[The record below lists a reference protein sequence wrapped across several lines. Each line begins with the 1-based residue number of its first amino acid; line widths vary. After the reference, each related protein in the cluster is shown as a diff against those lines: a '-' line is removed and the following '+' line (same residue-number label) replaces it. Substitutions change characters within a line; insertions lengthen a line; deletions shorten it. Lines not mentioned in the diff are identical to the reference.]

1 MSYRYGECALSSFRY
16 MIQPISRLKQFGYIV
31 LFLEDSLHLDLV
43 VELVLENLDTQIPKL
58 SSSLSLLSLGSLGAD
73 L

>member
-1 MSYRYGECALSSFRY
+1 